1 MGSFKVGLGFVSVGL
16 GLGLFGG
23 LYSKFEFKI
32 YLGLVSGWFKVNLP
46 GDWLVLVSCI
56 ENPVSGWFSS
66 PLGFV
71 LFRVGS
77 GFVSDWLRISLGLV

>member
-1 MGSFKVGLGFVSVGL
+1 M
-16 GLGLFGG
+16 FGG

-32 YLGLVSGWFKVNLP
+32 YLGLVSGWFKVNSGLFRVAKEGWFRVCLGLP

-56 ENPVSGWFSS
+56 ENPVSGWFRI